1 VIISVPVWGDWH
13 RWIFQTVSWPSYR
26 EQMRGDRLL
35 IHGAPF
41 AGIEAEYRPL
51 PEGPNEYARAA
62 AAHRDVIRLAA
73 GEPIVFVPPDN
84 ILSANALDAVRARLD
99 DGARLVAAC
108 SIRVSE
114 RAPRPVPSAPRDLIK
129 WALHHP
135 HEITRRSIWGSRVST
150 TCPSIN
156 LFRTQWGAVARCFHL
171 HPLAMNAATDRFAGT
186 IDDDLV
192 SKFAPEQVHVVT
204 DSDELAIVEISPV
217 TKALGEQKRPLTLAD
232 LDAFRARKANAMHQF
247 FFEHRI
253 CLKAKEFHDV
263 P

>member
-13 RWIFQTVSWPSYR
+13 RAIFRHLSWPSYR
-26 EQMRGDRLL
+26 DQMKPGDRLL
-35 IHGAPF
+35 IHGEPID
-41 AGIEAEYRPL
+41 GIDAQYRPV
-51 PEGPNEYARAA
+51 PQVREEYQRAA
-62 AAHRDVIRLAA
+62 AAHRDAIGLAY
-73 GEPIVFVPPDN
+73 GEPIMFVPPDN
-84 ILSANALDAVRARLD
+84 ILSNNALDAIRARLD

-108 SIRVSE
+108 SIRVRE
-114 RAPRPVPSAPRDLIK
+114 DAPWPKSFAPRDLIK

-135 HEITRRSIWGSRVST
+135 HEITRRSTWGAPVAT

-192 SKFAPEQVHVVT
+192 AKFPTERVHVVT
-204 DSDELAIVEISPV
+204 DSDELAIVEISPAS
-217 TKALGEQKRPLTLAD
+217 KSIGEMDRPLTFAD
-232 LDAFRARKANAMHQF
+232 LDTFRRRKANAMHQF

-253 CLKAKEFHDV
+253 CLKAREFHE

>member
-62 AAHRDVIRLAA
+62 AAHRDAIRIAA

-99 DGARLVAAC
+99 DARLVAAC

-114 RAPRPVPSAPRDLIK
+114 KAPRPVPTAPRDLIK
-129 WALHHP
+129 WAFQHP

-156 LFRTQWGAVARCFHL
+156 LFRTDWGAVARCFHL
-171 HPLAMNAATDRFAGT
+171 HPLAMRAPATEFRGT
-186 IDDDLV
+186 IDGDLV
-192 SKFAPEQVHVVT
+192 GCFPPERVHVVT
-204 DSDELAIVEISPV
+204 DSDELAVVEISPASKTV
-217 TKALGEQKRPLTLAD
+217 GEQNRKLTLAD
-232 LDAFRARKANAMHQF
+232 LDAFRARKTNAMHQF

-253 CLKAKEFHDV
+253 CLKAREFHE